1 MKSRLMSYV
10 VCRDYHFAE
19 NLIYFNRSD
28 WVMYKNSGEIDIDI
42 DVIHRLVKCMYAR
55 VGKMKSCILL
65 YFIVTHIVTRILLLL

>member
-1 MKSRLMSYV
+1 
-10 VCRDYHFAE
+10 
-19 NLIYFNRSD
+19 
-28 WVMYKNSGEIDIDI
+28 MYKNSGEIDIDI

>member
-10 VCRDYHFAE
+10 VYRDYHFAE

-28 WVMYKNSGEIDIDI
+28 WAMYRNSDEIDIDI

-55 VGKMKSCILL
+55 VTMFCIHKLK
-65 YFIVTHIVTRILLLL
+65 YY

>member
-10 VCRDYHFAE
+10 VYRDYHFAE

-42 DVIHRLVKCMYAR
+42 DVIHRLVYR
-55 VGKMKSCILL
+55 VL
-65 YFIVTHIVTRILLLL
+65 YSSYKLKFY